1 MSPNVLDLDPA
12 AERVLDDYLE
22 VLADRLP
29 GPAGA
34 RRAILGELGDGL
46 VDATRARLA
55 GGASPAQAATA
66 AVNEF
71 GDPATVAHAFAPELA
86 ATRARRIALALIA
99 TGPLVGSLWLGLLA
113 ASGPAVITVAPPWRW
128 PITQVGGWPARLLL
142 AVTVASVVTAWLT
155 VAATGQLTRWLP
167 TLPGLPAVT
176 AGAAAAGASLVDATL
191 LLVLATG
198 ALPTP
203 GAAPWRLVVVLAALA
218 SLVRCTLATRAARRC
233 LTIRPAPS

>member
-1 MSPNVLDLDPA
+1 MNPNTLDLDPA

-22 VLADRLP
+22 VLAERLP
-29 GPAGA
+29 GPARA
-34 RRAILGELGDGL
+34 RRAILAELGDGL
-46 VDATRARLA
+46 VDATLARLA
-55 GGASPAQAATA
+55 DGLSPAQAAIA

-71 GDPATVAHAFAPELA
+71 GDPATVARAFAPELA

-113 ASGPAVITVAPPWRW
+113 ASGPAVIALAPPWRW
-128 PITQVGGWPARLLL
+128 PITQAGGWPARLLL

-155 VAATGQLTRWLP
+155 VAATGQLIRWLP
-167 TLPGLPAVT
+167 TLPRLPAVM
-176 AGAAAAGASLVDATL
+176 AGSAAAGASLLDATL

-203 GAAPWRLVVVLAALA
+203 DTAPWRLLVVVAALA
-218 SLVRCTLATRAARRC
+218 SLVRGTLATRAARRC
-233 LTIRPAPS
+233 LPPRPTPS